1 MNTKK
6 YKSEVASLGCMA
18 CHMLGYGET
27 PASLHHVREG
37 QGLSQRSSDWL
48 VVPLCR
54 LHHQGTDGIHDGRR
68 FYLRFKLDELD
79 LLAMTIEQVSQ

>member
-1 MNTKK
+1 MTVKQWK
-6 YKSEVASLGCMA
+6 ARVAALGCLM
-18 CHMLGYGET
+18 CQQ
-27 PASLHHVREG
+27 PANLHHVREG